1 MFFLTN
7 QHQAML
13 ILQGILFGT
22 ISGFGGQFSKIINNR
37 FFYLSFGL
45 CREAWEFFWQNIYLF
60 LVRQLFCEG
69 DTTAQTSKATL

>member
-22 ISGFGGQFSKIINNR
+22 
-37 FFYLSFGL
+37 LSFGL
-45 CREAWEFFWQNIYLF
+45 CREAREFFLQNFYLL